1 MIIAREI
8 ISPSSWYS
16 EKVEQQYKYYVI
28 DNDNNLLFEYA
39 AINISSY
46 EKLSERMKPSAF
58 YKLKDGALKTQ
69 TYSTIIQKYS
79 RGTHKGTISAM
90 TGTLEENKLEIYV
103 PYTHKEIIFETVFD
117 ECITDEIKAKITKLE
132 MPYPIVII
140 GEDLSKETEKKC
152 ENGAIFEERF
162 CTKCKKVYSPKQP
175 SDGFYNLDFHC
186 PECHNR
192 ATHTDIIMQEF
203 KDYRKSHLG
212 NGYGFK
218 YESTPSVKKNKFYY
232 MFSVENGIILYAI
245 AREIIAKKNKIV
257 EKYSVEYSIE
267 HIIGKN
273 IATYKHLKKGKK
285 ECDAFEALNINTKN
299 IMSPPHILYEDS
311 ESFFD
316 FASKNEKFLKMSGFQ
331 DVMKYSPIQLEM
343 EPFFISFIA
352 IMNKYPILEQLVKMG
367 HARLFFTLYEK
378 MLSSNNKAEI
388 DANVKKLGKLIDCE
402 TTKGKN
408 ALRFPPYI
416 SEFLIKKNSEL
427 DEYYYWA
434 DLYEMTKMDKSQFE
448 KITDSLSFA
457 WINSQA
463 KLADICN
470 ILKFDY
476 SLEKLF
482 SYIIKQAKQ
491 NKNMSIPRVINYLT
505 DYLNMCD
512 ICGIE
517 ADKYPQDIEK
527 QHDNMNSYFMT
538 RKQAQYDS
546 LLTTIGNDCE
556 KYVVP
561 KEDELDNIGI
571 PKMFSKMTVVFPKN
585 EADFI
590 NEGNQQHN
598 CVGSYPRAVREGRC
612 IIFFIRYKDSPEKS
626 FITAEC
632 TRNGLGQCFYSNNRR
647 VEDEELMKFAKY
659 VANKIKAGCNS
670 GRIKGLTN
678 IPL

>member
-16 EKVEQQYKYYVI
+16 GKVEQQYKYYVI

-58 YKLKDGALKTQ
+58 YKLKDGALETQ
-69 TYSTIIQKYS
+69 AYSSIIHEYS

-90 TGTLEENKLEIYV
+90 TGTLEENKLEIYI
-103 PYTHKEIIFETVFD
+103 PYTHKEVTFETVFD

-140 GEDLSKETEKKC
+140 GEDLSKKTEKKC
-152 ENGAIFEERF
+152 ENGAVFEERF
-162 CTKCKKVYSPKQP
+162 CTKCKKVYSPRQT
-175 SDGFYNLDFHC
+175 SDFFYNSDLQC

-192 ATHTDIIMQEF
+192 ATYSDIVMQEF
-203 KDYRKSHLG
+203 KDYRKKHLS

-218 YESTPSVKKNKFYY
+218 YESNPSVKKNKFYY

-245 AREIIAKKNKIV
+245 AREMIAKKNKII

-299 IMSPPHILYEDS
+299 IMNPPHILYEDS

-331 DVMKYSPIQLEM
+331 DVMKYSSMQLEM

-378 MLSSNNKAEI
+378 MLGSNSKAEI
-388 DANVKKLGKLIDCE
+388 DANVEKLGKLIDCE

-427 DEYYYWA
+427 DEYYYWV
-434 DLYEMTKMDKSQFE
+434 DLYEITKMDKSQFE
-448 KITDSLSFA
+448 KVTDSLNFA

-482 SYIIKQAKQ
+482 SYIIKQVKQ
-491 NKNMSIPRVINYLT
+491 NKNMTIPRVINYLT

-517 ADKYPQDIEK
+517 ADKYPQNIEK
-527 QHDNMNSYFMT
+527 QHDDMTSYFKA

-556 KYVVP
+556 NYVVP

-571 PKMFSKMTVVFPKN
+571 PKMFSKMTIVFPKN

-632 TRNGLGQCFYSNNRR
+632 TRNGLGQCFYSNNRK
-647 VEDEELMKFAKY
+647 VEDEELMKFARY
-659 VANKIKAGCNS
+659 VANKIKTGCSS

>member
-16 EKVEQQYKYYVI
+16 GKVEQQYKYYVI